1 MTGQMAGAEFFKRN
15 EDQAIHWLSIL
26 AGLAVTAFLFSG
38 AALAQDPVPMT
49 VEADD
54 LLEWNQTEGIYT
66 ATGNAVAVQGTRT
79 IRGDVLVAR
88 YDPDAETQDIDVVI
102 ATGDVSF
109 EDETTEATGSKLVY
123 SITSQD
129 YSIDG
134 PKARVSGR
142 RGVITASKLIT
153 LQTADDKSQTMTARG
168 NAVYRDSTGRRFAG
182 DLLVALFDSDGSL
195 QTIDAE
201 GVVTVTTEAGRK
213 ANGDAATYSA
223 LTEQATLTGNVVI
236 VDGESTMSGGRA
248 EVDFKSGNSRMLSSG
263 NGGRVSGVLVTN

>member
-1 MTGQMAGAEFFKRN
+1 MTGQMAGAVFSNRN
-15 EDQAIHWLSIL
+15 EDRAKHWLALS
-26 AGLAVTAFLFSG
+26 AGIAVAAFLFSG
-38 AALAQDPVPMT
+38 AALAQDSEPMT

-79 IRGDVLVAR
+79 IRGDILVAR
-88 YDPDAETQDIDVVI
+88 YDPDAETRDIDVVT

-109 EDETTEATGSKLVY
+109 EDETTEATGSKLFY
-123 SITSQD
+123 NIANQD
-129 YSIDG
+129 YSVDG
-134 PKARVSGR
+134 PNARVSGR
-142 RGVITASKLIT
+142 RGVITADRLIT
-153 LQTADDKSQTMTARG
+153 LQTADDESQTMTARG
-168 NAVYRDSTGRRFAG
+168 NAVYRDSTGRVFAG
-182 DLLVALFDSDGSL
+182 NLLVALFDSDGSL

-201 GVVTVTTEAGRK
+201 GDVTVTTEAGRR
-213 ANGDAATYSA
+213 ADGDAATYSA

-263 NGGRVSGVLVTN
+263 AGGRVSGVLVTN

>member
-1 MTGQMAGAEFFKRN
+1 MTGQMAGAVFSNRN
-15 EDQAIHWLSIL
+15 EDRAKHWLAL
-26 AGLAVTAFLFSG
+26 PAGIAVAAFLFSG
-38 AALAQDPVPMT
+38 AALAQDSEPMT

-88 YDPDAETQDIDVVI
+88 YDPDAETQDIDVVT

-109 EDETTEATGSKLVY
+109 KDETTEATGSKLVY
-123 SITSQD
+123 NIANQD
-129 YSIDG
+129 YRVDG
-134 PKARVSGR
+134 PNARVSGR
-142 RGVITASKLIT
+142 RGVITADRLIT
-153 LQTADDKSQTMTARG
+153 LQTADDESQTMTARG
-168 NAVYRDSTGRRFAG
+168 NAVYRDSTGRVFAG
-182 DLLVALFDSDGSL
+182 NLLVALFDSDGSL

-201 GVVTVTTEAGRK
+201 GDVTVTTEAGRR
-213 ANGDAATYSA
+213 AEGDAANYSA

-263 NGGRVSGVLVTN
+263 AGGRVSGVLVTN